1 MKKEGLRF
9 LEMRNRLGMTALNIV
24 GEVGHDTIIQE
35 VKKLRKYL
43 LQLSRYRWVR
53 RDHVLDYSVDVLTN
67 VIDHFI
73 GAVKQS
79 EPAEMLYWIGKLLS
93 ELALTIKTLNNYI
106 ERYSKEVKTDV
117 SQDVVE

>member
-35 VKKLRKYL
+35 VKKLRSYL

-53 RDHVLDYSVDVLTN
+53 RDHALNYGVTKLTDT
-67 VIDHFI
+67 IDHFI
-73 GAVKQS
+73 GAVKKS
-79 EPAEMLYWIGKLLS
+79 EPTEMLYWIGKLLS
-93 ELALTIKTLNNYI
+93 ELALTIGTLNRYI
-106 ERYSKEVKTDV
+106 EQYSEEVKTDV

>member
-1 MKKEGLRF
+1 MKKEGLRL

-24 GEVGHDTIIQE
+24 DEVGHDTIIQE

-43 LQLSRYRWVR
+43 LQLSRYRWIR
-53 RDHVLDYSVDVLTN
+53 RDHALNYSVNVLTKD
-67 VIDHFI
+67 IDHFI
-73 GAVKQS
+73 GAAKQS

-93 ELALTIKTLNNYI
+93 ELALTIRTLNNYI
-106 ERYSKEVKTDV
+106 ERYSEEVKTDV

>member
-1 MKKEGLRF
+1 MKRKGLRL

-24 GEVGHDTIIQE
+24 GEVGHDTIIHE
-35 VKKLRKYL
+35 VKNLRKYL

-53 RDHVLDYSVDVLTN
+53 RDHALNYSVDVLTD

-73 GAVKQS
+73 DAVKQS
-79 EPAEMLYWIGKLLS
+79 EPTEMLYWIGKLLS
-93 ELALTIKTLNNYI
+93 ELALTIGTLNNYI
-106 ERYSKEVKTDV
+106 EQYSKEVKTNV